1 MINFAKRAVCGLAAA
16 SCAATTIPAYGQS
29 SAFTDDPMPPAHLGT
44 RSDASVGLYMT
55 LPFGGPAGTNW
66 QDKTQFSVAYRVSQ
80 TRAGFASS
88 PVGGFS
94 GDMFAIR
101 FRQDGFDR
109 FSLSGRD
116 LYLRDGSLSL
126 YATNEEED
134 EAGDKGG
141 SNTAIWIGLGVVAV
155 VGGGL
160 AAANKAGDA
169 GAAVG
174 ECIVNV
180 IVGQTCDD

>member
-1 MINFAKRAVCGLAAA
+1 MITSAKQALCGLAAA
-16 SCAATTIPAYGQS
+16 ACAFAVPAHGQS

-44 RSDASVGLYMT
+44 RSGASVGLYLT
-55 LPFGGPAGTNW
+55 VPFGGPSTTDW
-66 QDKTQFSVAYRVSQ
+66 QDRSQLSVAYRVSQ

-94 GDMFAIR
+94 GDMLALR

-109 FSLSGRD
+109 LSLSGRD

-126 YATNEEED
+126 YATDEEEA

-141 SNTAIWIGLGVVAV
+141 SSTAIWIGLGVVAV

-160 AAANKAGDA
+160 AAADSAGDA
-169 GAAVG
+169 GAAVAN
-174 ECIVNV
+174 CIVDV
-180 IVGQTCDD
+180 LVGQTCDD